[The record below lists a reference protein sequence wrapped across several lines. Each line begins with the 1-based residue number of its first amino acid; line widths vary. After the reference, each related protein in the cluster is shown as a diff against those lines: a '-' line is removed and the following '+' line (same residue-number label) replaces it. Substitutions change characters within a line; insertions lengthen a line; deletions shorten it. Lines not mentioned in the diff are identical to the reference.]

1 MRFAAL
7 TALCSLA
14 MPAMA
19 GEFSLRQPIDCRLG
33 ETCFVQQ
40 YVDHD
45 PGPGALDFT
54 CGPQSY
60 DGHKGTDFGL
70 PSFAAMR
77 AGVNVLASAPGVVM
91 GLRDGEPDTG
101 IGPGTQDKECGNGV
115 VLDHGDGWQTQYCH
129 MKRGSVTVRKG
140 QKVEAGAMLGQV
152 GFSGQTQFPH
162 VHLSVR
168 RNGQVVDPFDPDG
181 KITCGTPETRTLW
194 QTPLPVSPGGMISAG
209 FAPQV
214 PGFDAVKDGS
224 AGDEQMSAQAPALVV
239 WGYAFGSR
247 PGDSLR
253 IEIIGP
259 DGPFLQ
265 TVTPLDK
272 AQAQFFRAAGKKRPT
287 QGFTQGR
294 YQGYIALIRNG
305 KIVDDITAHVTLR

>member
-1 MRFAAL
+1 M
-7 TALCSLA
+7 
-14 MPAMA
+14 
-19 GEFSLRQPIDCRLG
+19 RQPIDCRLG

>member
-1 MRFAAL
+1 MRLAAL

-19 GEFSLRQPIDCRLG
+19 GEFSLRQPIDCTLG

-45 PGPGALDFT
+45 PGPGAQDFT

-140 QKVEAGAMLGQV
+140 QRVEVGEMLGQV

-214 PGFDAVKDGS
+214 PEFDAVKDGS
-224 AGDEQMSAQAPALVV
+224 ASTEQMSAQVPALVV

-259 DGPFLQ
+259 EGPFLQ

-272 AQAQFFRAAGKKRPT
+272 AQAQFFRAAGKKRPK
-287 QGFTQGR
+287 QGFTAGR